1 MDIFAL
7 LDSKNNKTQD
17 DASTQ
22 AETKLSHNLEKF
34 DSNHI
39 SYLNNMAKH
48 HKDAPKA
55 NDLSMV
61 D

>member
-34 DSNHI
+34 D
-39 SYLNNMAKH
+39 
-48 HKDAPKA
+48 
-55 NDLSMV
+55 
-61 D
+61 

>member
-1 MDIFAL
+1 MHKIKIFIINNNNNAEKENNASEILNMDIFAL

-34 DSNHI
+34 D
-39 SYLNNMAKH
+39 
-48 HKDAPKA
+48 
-55 NDLSMV
+55 
-61 D
+61 